1 MQEFEFDVKF
11 YETKDGAEPIR
22 DFIEKLKKSAATN
35 REAKARVKK
44 ILTYIHVLAQYGT
57 RIGYPYVKHI
67 DGDIWELR
75 PFSDRIFFFYWKDK
89 AFVLIHHF
97 VKKTKKTP
105 KREIEQAKRNMLDHL
120 ERSPNNGK

>member
-44 ILTYIHVLAQYGT
+44 IYISKILKILKLLNKYN
-57 RIGYPYVKHI
+57 
-67 DGDIWELR
+67 
-75 PFSDRIFFFYWKDK
+75 
-89 AFVLIHHF
+89 
-97 VKKTKKTP
+97 KKY
-105 KREIEQAKRNMLDHL
+105 
-120 ERSPNNGK
+120 